1 MRTAEEYC
9 RLRECVLFA
18 LERLPGAGKIEI
30 MVKSFRLGS
39 SWDFVGRLPDL
50 ACLREVAANRR
61 LWTGNVI
68 ALVLGA
74 IALGTGSAFAGS
86 CGTAITQI
94 EAALDDL
101 ASSPNAGAGHQSLRA
116 QLHRQ
121 PTSSSIARG
130 QQEAVADELRDRAVL
145 ERARVADAR
154 NDEAGCLKALLETQH
169 LRYLSRDRN

>member
-1 MRTAEEYC
+1 
-9 RLRECVLFA
+9 
-18 LERLPGAGKIEI
+18 
-30 MVKSFRLGS
+30 MVKSFHLGS
-39 SWDFVGRLPDL
+39 SGDIVGRRPDL

-61 LWTGNVI
+61 RPWAGNVI

-74 IALGTGSAFAGS
+74 IALGTGSALAGS
-86 CGTAITQI
+86 CATSITRI

-101 ASSPNAGAGHQSLRA
+101 ASSANASTGHQSLRA

-130 QQEAVADELRDRAVL
+130 QEEAVADEMRDRAVL

-154 NDEAGCLKALLETQH
+154 NDEAGCLKALLENEH